1 MAEKKLKI
9 LYSDSESDSD
19 ESDNESDASEHVS
32 EPASDSDSDSDSNSD
47 SEPSDS
53 DSESE
58 NKSASEP
65 SDSTSESENKSAS
78 ESQMVD
84 IDTKQEELISKY
96 STCSE
101 HTKLCND
108 LLNEKELL
116 EESVLK
122 DSDQNTEYP
131 NLNDPNFNA
140 KIAAKL
146 EFGLFKY
153 NGNIEDLEE
162 YSDKLSKL
170 PFELSPH
177 QYFIKNFLS
186 PSTPYNSILLFHG
199 LGTGKTCSAIGIAEE
214 ERDFIKNMNSYKE
227 IIIVATPNVQENFML
242 QLFNENDLKNENG
255 FWTSSS
261 CVGNK
266 FIQEVNPTNI
276 KDISKNVMKTQ
287 IKGIISKY
295 YKFMGYE
302 QFSSKIEE
310 IIINSGGDKMRL
322 VRVIQKYFDGRLVI
336 FDEIHHASEDTE
348 KKNISKNLMLLV
360 KLATIKMVLLTA
372 TPMFNS
378 CREIIWLINLMNLND
393 KRSKISTR
401 DVFTEDNEFIEH
413 EGDVGK
419 KLLLRKSRGYI
430 SYVRSDNPYIFP
442 FRVYPYIFAPEHTFL
457 SKMEVIPRES
467 IRNYPLRQLNDMII
481 EDKLDTIGVYLDK
494 IGSYQ
499 NIGYNYIIQKMKDRP
514 LNMTNKLGVE
524 VKVGNV
530 MQMNNFNY
538 TILQQPLQALN
549 MIYPYDLLET
559 PEAFENVTYG
569 GGMNEIL
576 NEIQQTPLIKMNSK
590 KLFHSA
596 NDFMNVQ
603 FVNNNVLLNQTGGAP
618 DFTRLL
624 IGTKGLERVMDYDNT
639 DTIKGNFKYKKETID
654 KYGRIF
660 SPELIGNY
668 SCKIKNICENIHQS
682 TGVVLVY
689 SQYIDSGIIPMALA
703 LEEMGFGR
711 YNGKNL
717 FVPGIPQNKKKYV
730 MITGSIL
737 LSPNNVE
744 EYNAARSDKNI
755 NGDIVKV
762 ILVSSAGSE
771 GLDFK
776 CIRQVHIMEPWYNMS
791 KVEQVLGRAIRNF
804 SHKLLPFLERN
815 VQIFL
820 HSTIL
825 EDEEVESADLYMYRR
840 AEQKAKKIGKVTR
853 LLKENAID
861 CLVNSAQL
869 NFSYKNFEDMHVK
882 QLLSDG
888 QEIDNLTVG
897 DVPYSSNCDYQ
908 ESCNYDCI
916 NKPQIVDEI
925 VDFKSLDKLNE
936 IVVKTILHMF
946 KLEHF
951 YKIGDF
957 LHKFTINQ
965 VNFAL
970 TKLIDDEVIIYD
982 KYNRAGKIVNV
993 DKYYLFQPI
1002 ELEDKTIT
1010 IFERTIPIDV
1020 KLQGIIFDIEEN
1032 ARKSKRHGVV
1042 EETIEQKLLKL
1053 LLTEKEGLDVADE
1066 DIELTEK
1073 ELGQFSQKP
1082 QILIDAETEFNNVQ
1096 RLAGY
1101 PANIDK
1107 TNWYQY
1113 CAVAFHQLITNNIM
1127 TLEVL
1132 NEYLIDHIIDCMLYR
1147 NKRTLFHYLFEKQH
1161 HSSFELLMLEGFK
1174 RNINNEHILLYD
1186 NESKENKMFIVEKN
1200 GIRDAYPEDVRKR
1213 IRGEKKAQKYIG
1225 FIDPLSGYVFKIR
1238 DTSNA
1243 RSSGLKCANYN
1254 KKNLLELLNS
1264 ISAHKYTIKYDTKAL
1279 CVFLELFMRNNK
1291 MFYTVEE
1298 AVEFF
1303 L

>member
-1 MAEKKLKI
+1 MERKMERKVKRI
-9 LYSDSESDSD
+9 IISDSESS
-19 ESDNESDASEHVS
+19 ESSE
-32 EPASDSDSDSDSNSD
+32 
-47 SEPSDS
+47 S

-58 NKSASEP
+58 SEP
-65 SDSTSESENKSAS
+65 ESEPESDSKMEPLVKPNI
-78 ESQMVD
+78 V
-84 IDTKQEELISKY
+84 IKQEELIAKY
-96 STCSE
+96 SECTEFS
-101 HTKLCND
+101 KPCNE

-116 EESVLK
+116 EESILR

-140 KIAAKL
+140 KIASKL
-146 EFGLFKY
+146 EFSLFKY
-153 NGNIEDLEE
+153 NGTIQDLEE

-214 ERDFIKNMNSYKE
+214 ERDFIKNMNSFKP

-242 QLFNENDLKNENG
+242 QLFNENDLKNEDG
-255 FWTSSS
+255 YWTSSS

-276 KDISKNVMKTQ
+276 KDVSKAVIRTQ

-310 IIINSGGDKMRL
+310 FVASSDGDKMRL
-322 VRVIQKYFDGRLVI
+322 VKSLQKYFDGRLII

-372 TPMFNS
+372 TPMFNT
-378 CREIIWLINLMNLND
+378 CKEIIWIINLMNLND
-393 KRSKISTR
+393 KRSKISSK
-401 DVFTEDNEFIEH
+401 DVFTDDNEFIDY

-419 KLLLRKSRGYI
+419 KLLLRKSRGYV

-442 FRVYPYIFAPEHTFL
+442 FRIYPYVFAPDHTFL

-467 IRNYPLRQLNDMII
+467 VRVYPTRQLNDVAI
-481 EDKLDTIGVYLDK
+481 EKQLDTLGVYLDK

-499 NIGYNYIIQKMKDRP
+499 SIGYHYIIENMKSRP
-514 LNMTNKLGVE
+514 LNTVNKRGDE
-524 VKVGNV
+524 IKIGDI
-530 MQMNNFNY
+530 MQMTNFNY
-538 TILQQPLQALN
+538 TVLQAPLQALN
-549 MIYPYDLLET
+549 IIYPYDLLTSE
-559 PEAFENVTYG
+559 PKYG
-569 GGMNEIL
+569 GGPNLHEML
-576 NEIQQTPLIKMNSK
+576 NEIQTMPYKEMSSNK
-590 KLFHSA
+590 VFKSA
-596 NDFMNVQ
+596 NDLLNVQ
-603 FVNNNVLLNQTGGAP
+603 MKDNTVVLNTTGGGP

-624 IGTKGLERVMDYDNT
+624 IGSKGLERVMDFDNT
-639 DTIKGNFKYKKETID
+639 DTVKGNFRYKQETLD

-660 SPELIGNY
+660 SQDNIGNY
-668 SCKIKNICENIHQS
+668 SCKIKNICENINTS
-682 TGVVLVY
+682 TGIILVY

-717 FVPGIPQNKKKYV
+717 FASGAPSSRKKYV
-730 MITGSIL
+730 MITGSVL

-744 EYNAARSDKNI
+744 EYNAARSEKNI
-755 NGDIVKV
+755 NGDVVKV

-791 KVEQVLGRAIRNF
+791 KIEQVLGRAIRNF

-825 EDEEVESADLYMYRR
+825 ENEDVESVDLYMYRR

-861 CLVNSAQL
+861 CLLNSEQL
-869 NFSYKNFEDMHVK
+869 NFKYENFQGMKVT

-888 QEIDNLTVG
+888 KVIEDLTVG

-908 ESCNYDCI
+908 ESCDYSCGKAPVVI
-916 NKPQIVDEI
+916 DEI
-925 VDFKSLDKLNE
+925 VDYKGLEKLNE
-936 IVVKTILHMF
+936 IVIKTILHMF

-951 YKIGDF
+951 YELKDF

-965 VNFAL
+965 INFAL

-993 DKYYLFQPI
+993 NKYYLFQPI
-1002 ELEDKTIT
+1002 ELEDKRIT
-1010 IFERTIPIDV
+1010 IFERTVPIDV
-1020 KLQGIIFDIEEN
+1020 KMQGIVFDIEN
-1032 ARKSKRHGVV
+1032 VRKPKRYGVA
-1042 EETIEQKLLKL
+1042 EESTEEKLLKL
-1053 LLTEKEGLDVADE
+1053 ILSDKEGLEIADK
-1066 DIELTEK
+1066 DIELSEK
-1073 ELGQFSQKP
+1073 ELGRFSQKP
-1082 QILIDAETEFNNVQ
+1082 QILIDAEIEFNNVQ
-1096 RLAGY
+1096 RLSNY

-1107 TNWYQY
+1107 SNWYQN
-1113 CAVAFHQLITNNIM
+1113 CAVAIHQMTTNAIM
-1127 TLEVL
+1127 SLEEL

-1147 NKRTLFHYLFEKQH
+1147 NKRVLFYYLIEKQQ
-1161 HSSFELLMLEGFK
+1161 HSPFELLMLEGFR
-1174 RNINNEHILLYD
+1174 RNINNDHILLYD
-1186 NESKENKMFIVEKN
+1186 NETLKNKMFVFED
-1200 GIRDAYPEDVRKR
+1200 GGVRDAHPEDVRKR
-1213 IRGEKKAQKYIG
+1213 KRVEKVAQKYIG
-1225 FIDPLSGYVFKIR
+1225 FIDPLSDYVFKIR
-1238 DTSNA
+1238 DNSNS

-1254 KKNLLELLNS
+1254 KQNLLKLLNS
-1264 ISAHKYTIKYDTKAL
+1264 ISTYEYNTKYDAKLL
-1279 CVFLELFMRNNK
+1279 CIFLEMFMRKNK

-1303 L
+1303 SLV